1 MKLDPPWDRR
11 RRPSTDDQALPL
23 INIAFLL
30 LVFFLMAGTLVLPE
44 PFSLQHLQVTQGE
57 TGKPAPQV
65 LAVAHDGRL
74 AYRGEI
80 VDQHELVP
88 ALFAGLEESLPI
100 KVDARADAQR
110 VIDLLRH
117 LGRIG
122 VAKVRL
128 IGIVDITR

>member
-1 MKLDPPWDRR
+1 MKLDPPWDHR
-11 RRPSTDDQALPL
+11 RRPSSDDQALPL

-44 PFSLQHLQVTQGE
+44 PFSLQHLQVTEGE
-57 TGKPAPQV
+57 TSKPVPQI
-65 LAVAHDGRL
+65 LSVAHDGRL

-80 VDQHELVP
+80 VDQSELVS
-88 ALFAGLEESLPI
+88 ALFADLQEPLPV
-100 KVDARADAQR
+100 KVDAQADAQR

-117 LGRIG
+117 LGRVG

-128 IGIVDITR
+128 IGVVDVAR